1 MFLHQVTKKRR
12 TPLMLAET
20 VDAGL
25 LRTAAERK
33 NDERILVQ
41 IRGKDCVAVE
51 VRYHKVCYCNYT
63 KFLTRDTKK
72 QLESARSASIYAKS
86 YDVFCKKVIETEV
99 IGDRQI
105 KYMKDLLEKFVTIA
119 KDTENV
125 DASKYRAFKL
135 KQRLMKSYPQLVFC
149 VPKMRNVS
157 EIVYVENLDS
167 SELVE
172 EHMST
177 KSENIDEDFDEESCI
192 IDDDDLNSNTETEQN
207 SAVNELQILYNAAL
221 ILRQKVQEIPKLN
234 LPWPPL
240 ASDLTMDNVRKV
252 VPCELFNVLAWV
264 CGFSSE
270 PTLSEYVPV
279 EGKNSTKLTSIAQ
292 DLVNLASGGRNP
304 TPKSIALAMALRQL
318 TGSASVISLL
328 SGFGHCMSHSYVI
341 CHETA
346 LAQMNISN
354 DSAIPPGFVSDIPTT
369 LAWDND
375 DFSEET
381 RSGKGTT
388 HITGGII
395 IQREQSTSTE
405 HQKRDS
411 IPRSR
416 SIPAPSKEI
425 NPYFLGKRK
434 TVNLS
439 DAMQNKEIEEEH
451 YALPQINAKK
461 KDLAFCLCRYLG
473 KSSAIP
479 NWTGFNTK
487 LTVNK
492 DIPTQSKLG
501 YLPVI
506 DASPTELSTVNEI
519 LNRSEEIANKLDL
532 KYMCLV
538 FDEAIYA
545 KIQQI
550 RWKEERYLS
559 RFVVRLGDFHMAMA
573 FCGAIS
579 KLFKDAGL
587 QV

>member
-1 MFLHQVTKKRR
+1 
-12 TPLMLAET
+12 ML
-20 VDAGL
+20 VFYV
-25 LRTAAERK
+25 LRTAAEKK

-41 IRGKDCVAVE
+41 IRGKDCVALE
-51 VRYHKVCYCNYT
+51 VRYHKVCYSNYT
-63 KFLTRDTKK
+63 KFLTRETK
-72 QLESARSASIYAKS
+72 ERSETEKSTSVYEKS

-99 IGDRQI
+99 IGNKQM
-105 KYMKDLLEKFVTIA
+105 KYMNELLEKFVTIA
-119 KDTENV
+119 RDTENV

-172 EHMST
+172 EHMLS
-177 KSENIDEDFDEESCI
+177 KSENKDEDWDEENCTI
-192 IDDDDLNSNTETEQN
+192 EDEDLNSNAETVGSSE
-207 SAVNELQILYNAAL
+207 VNELQILYNAAL
-221 ILRQKVQEIPKLN
+221 ILREKVQEIPKLN
-234 LPWPPL
+234 LSWPPL

-252 VPCELFNVLAWV
+252 VPCELFNVLAWI

-270 PTLSEYVPV
+270 PTLSEYVPI
-279 EGKNSTKLTSIAQ
+279 EGKNSAKLTSIAQ

-328 SGFGHCMSHSYVI
+328 SGLGHCMSHSFVL

-346 LAQMNISN
+346 LAQMNISK
-354 DSAIPPGFVSDIPTT
+354 DSAIPPGFVSNVPTT

-381 RSGKGTT
+381 RSGKGIT

-395 IQREQSTSTE
+395 IQREQITSTDV
-405 HQKRDS
+405 QGRDS

-416 SIPAPSKEI
+416 SLPAPSKDI

-434 TVNLS
+434 TVNLN
-439 DAMQNKEIEEEH
+439 DAMQNKDIEEEH
-451 YALPQINAKK
+451 HIVPQIDAKK
-461 KDLAFCLCRYLG
+461 KDFAFCLCRYLG
-473 KSSAIP
+473 GRSAIP
-479 NWTGFNTK
+479 NWTGFYTR
-487 LTVNK
+487 LTVNRN
-492 DIPTQSKLG
+492 IPIKSKLG

-506 DASPTELSTVNEI
+506 YASPTELSTVNEL

-545 KIQQI
+545 KVQQI

-587 QV
+587 QVQYFYLYFFQVQ

>member
-1 MFLHQVTKKRR
+1 
-12 TPLMLAET
+12 MLAET
-20 VDAGL
+20 IDAGL

-41 IRGKDCVAVE
+41 IRGKDCVALE
-51 VRYHKVCYCNYT
+51 VRYHKVCYSNYT
-63 KFLTRDTKK
+63 IFLNRETKK
-72 QLESARSASIYAKS
+72 QSETERSTSVYEKS

-99 IGDRQI
+99 IGNKQI
-105 KYMKDLLEKFVTIA
+105 KYMKDLLEKFVIIA

-172 EHMST
+172 EHMSI
-177 KSENIDEDFDEESCI
+177 KSENNDEDFDEDQSCTS
-192 IDDDDLNSNTETEQN
+192 DDNDVNSNTETEGN
-207 SAVNELQILYNAAL
+207 SKVNELQILYNAAL
-221 ILRQKVQEIPKLN
+221 ILRQKMQEIQKLN

-252 VPCELFNVLAWV
+252 VPCELFNVLAWI

-270 PTLSEYVPV
+270 PTLNEYVPI
-279 EGKNSTKLTSIAQ
+279 EGKNSAKLTSIEQ

-328 SGFGHCMSHSYVI
+328 SGLGHCMSHSFVL

-354 DSAIPPGFVSDIPTT
+354 DFAIPPGFVSDVPTT

-395 IQREQSTSTE
+395 IQREQSTSTLL
-405 HQKRDS
+405 QRRDS

-416 SIPAPSKEI
+416 SLPAPSKDI

-434 TVNLS
+434 TVNLN
-439 DAMQNKEIEEEH
+439 DAMQNKETEEEH
-451 YALPQINAKK
+451 HILPQIDAKK

-473 KSSAIP
+473 RSSAIP
-479 NWTGFNTK
+479 NWTGFNTR
-487 LTVNK
+487 LAVSRN
-492 DIPTQSKLG
+492 IPTQSKLG

-559 RFVVRLGDFHMAMA
+559 RFVVRLGDFHMAMS

-579 KLFKDAGL
+579 KLFRDAGL